1 MRPIYLIF
9 GILLLFGC
17 AQQVAPTGGP
27 KDETPPKI
35 LEEVPANLST
45 QFVGK
50 QIEIRFDEFIQLKST
65 SEQVIISPPVLKTP
79 TFQLKR
85 KSLFV
90 KFEEELTVNTT
101 YTINFGEAI
110 RDNNEGNI
118 LTNYTYVFSTGAH
131 LDSMQ
136 LKGKLKDALT
146 GEPETEALVM
156 LYKTDQDS
164 LPLDTIPDYFTRTD
178 EGGNY
183 HIQNIAN
190 QPYKIFALKD
200 ENANYKFDVPTE
212 KIGFLDSLVL
222 PFAPPVASIPDTTV
236 VDSLATEEPT
246 DSVTLASIKGDGS
259 ANMIQSYDMRM
270 FVEED
275 TTQFLKKAYC
285 NQFGKLVFIYNRPV
299 NRFDFSVANFSAKKQ
314 WKLTDLNPGRDSIT
328 VWITEAVPDTMN
340 CLVQADDLAT
350 DTVELVM
357 KSLDESENKSAT
369 SLKGKGKKKEEFG
382 LKIKFKPTNGKPPKP
397 GKPLQLVSNH
407 PILGFDITRLKLY
420 EDSVRVIYDITS
432 NDPALRTF
440 DISYDWK
447 QGKTYRLLVLDSAFT
462 DLYDLWNDTLE
473 TTFVASG
480 KDGYGTISV
489 NVKTTP
495 ETKVLVEVI
504 STSNVLIE
512 RKATAQSGVVQFEK
526 LEPGTYSVDVV
537 LDLNDN
543 GKWDSGLYLEKL
555 QPEPISRIKSGVE
568 VRANWDFEIEWSPE
582 STLP

>member
-90 KFEEELTVNTT
+90 KFEEELTDNTT

-136 LKGKLKDALT
+136 LNGKLKDALT
-146 GEPETEALVM
+146 GEPEAEALVM
-156 LYKTDQDS
+156 LYKTNQDS

-190 QPYKIFALKD
+190 QAYKIFALKD

-236 VDSLATEEPT
+236 ADSLATEEPT
-246 DSVTLASIKGDGS
+246 DSVTLASIKGESS

-285 NQFGKLVFIYNRPV
+285 DQFGKLVFTYNRPV
-299 NRFDFSVANFSAKKQ
+299 NRFDFSLANFSAKKQ
-314 WKLTDLNPGRDSIT
+314 WKLTDLNAGRDSIT

-407 PILGFDITRLKLY
+407 PILGFDIKRLKLY

-462 DLYDLWNDTLE
+462 DLYNLWNDTLE

-504 STSNVLIE
+504 SASNVLIE

-537 LDLNDN
+537 LDLNEN
-543 GKWDSGLYLEKL
+543 GKWDSGRYLEKL